1 MSLSIETLEFG
12 LTVFLIEIETLKE
25 NKHGDM
31 CWLLG
36 YVNSGVLEAKKQS
49 GQTPQQEIEQRRTER
64 LLGGNEWVVVWVVY
78 LEFRFEGVGTV
89 EGVGNFEGK

>member
-36 YVNSGVLEAKKQS
+36 YVSSGVLEAKK
-49 GQTPQQEIEQRRTER
+49 
-64 LLGGNEWVVVWVVY
+64 
-78 LEFRFEGVGTV
+78 
-89 EGVGNFEGK
+89 